1 MIVLMQS
8 STCKLRRV
16 KLLAL
21 SAENPEFGCYT
32 VYLHERGTQTSVGE
46 LHSSG
51 LELDS
56 RMDARIAGEVTDGL
70 L

>member
-1 MIVLMQS
+1 MLH
-8 STCKLRRV
+8 CLLR
-16 KLLAL
+16 
-21 SAENPEFGCYT
+21 
-32 VYLHERGTQTSVGE
+32 TSVGE